1 MKALILYLKEVPHTV
16 ESSLIAAESCK
27 TFDVEPQLFEGYV
40 PSKANEYIKEKG
52 LGFYDPGPKLYLSLI
67 HI

>member
-16 ESSLIAAESCK
+16 ESVLLAAESCK

-40 PSKANEYIKEKG
+40 PSKANCTELKIKKVG
-52 LGFYDPGPKLYLSLI
+52 CVVV
-67 HI
+67 